1 MFKWLSGKKAE
12 EPPKAHSLDLEEL
25 KEQIKTEL
33 NVGSNLVFRTLKK
46 DGEKLI
52 LCLMDTLIDSTK
64 LEEVVIKSIINNK
77 ENECWTCESIAKVLP
92 MVSITA
98 VNQLNEVVTG
108 INQGKVYIYAEGQPC
123 GILADVNKTIERGL
137 EKAETESLV
146 YGPKIS
152 FTESLQGNM
161 NILMNNVKDE
171 NLCAEDLIV
180 GKRSKTKAKLVYI
193 KGIADEEIIKTFKQR
208 VQDLTIDYVPGSTVL
223 GQYIESDSWSVF
235 PQLMTTELPDRVSIA
250 LYRGKV
256 AVLMDRSPDCL
267 YGPTSFFAFFEST
280 EDVYMRWNMGLF
292 LRMLRLVAT
301 FLSVLLTPAYVAV
314 LTYHYEVIPS
324 PLLLSLG
331 ESRARVPF
339 PPVMEA
345 LLLEFVI
352 ELLREAGA
360 RLPTKVGQTMGIVG
374 GIVIGQ
380 AAVEAGFTSNILIII
395 IALSALGS
403 FTTPS
408 YLMGTAIRIIR
419 FPIILLAGLW
429 GGIGIMLA
437 FCYFII
443 HLLKLETI
451 GAPYLT
457 PVYPI
462 RLKDIGYSF
471 FKLPPQY
478 LSFRP
483 LTNRTDDKER
493 FPSKKARQKKD
504 VDE

>member
-12 EPPKAHSLDLEEL
+12 ETPKAHSLDLEEL

-33 NVGSNLVFRTLKK
+33 NVGSDLVFRTMKR

-52 LCLMDTLIDSTK
+52 FCLMNTLIDSNR
-64 LEEVVIKSIINNK
+64 LEDVVIRSILNNK
-77 ENECWTCESIAKVLP
+77 DMEWTCESIAKVLP
-92 MVSITA
+92 MISISA
-98 VNQLNEVVTG
+98 VNQLREVVEG
-108 INQGKVYIYAEGQPC
+108 INEGKVYIYAEGQPY
-123 GILADVNKTIERGL
+123 GILADVKNALVRGL

-152 FTESLQGNM
+152 FTESLQGNI
-161 NILMNNVKDE
+161 NILRNNINDE
-171 NLCAEDLIV
+171 NLCTEDLTV

-193 KGIADEEIIKTFKQR
+193 RGIANEEIVNTFKQR
-208 VQDLTIDYVPGSTVL
+208 VNDLDLDYVQGSTVL
-223 GQYIESDSWSVF
+223 GQYIESNSWSVF

-256 AVLMDRSPDCL
+256 AVLLDRSPDAL
-267 YGPTSFFAFFEST
+267 YGPTSIFAFFEST

-292 LRMLRLVAT
+292 LRMLRLLAT
-301 FLSVLLTPAYVAV
+301 FFSVLLTPAYVAV

-324 PLLLSLG
+324 PLLMSLG

-339 PPVMEA
+339 PPVLEA
-345 LLLEFVI
+345 LLLEFFI

-403 FTTPS
+403 FTIPS
-408 YLMGTAIRIIR
+408 YLMGTAVRIVR
-419 FPIILLAGLW
+419 FPIILIAGLW
-429 GGIGIMLA
+429 GGIGIMLC
-437 FCYFII
+437 FCFFLI
-443 HLLKLETI
+443 HLLRLETI
-451 GAPYLT
+451 GGPYLT

-471 FKLPPQY
+471 FRLPQQY
-478 LSFRP
+478 LSSRP
-483 LTNRTDDKER
+483 LTNRTGDKER
-493 FPSKKARQKKD
+493 FPKKKAKQKKD

>member
-1 MFKWLSGKKAE
+1 MFKWLSGKKNE
-12 EPPKAHSLDLEEL
+12 ETPKAHSLDVEEL
-25 KEQIKTEL
+25 KEQLKTEL
-33 NVGSNLVFRTLKK
+33 NVDSELVFRTMKR

-52 LCLMDTLIDSTK
+52 FCLMNTLIDSTR
-64 LEEVVIKSIINNK
+64 LDDIVIKSILHNK
-77 ENECWTCESIAKVLP
+77 DMEWTCESIAKVLP
-92 MVSITA
+92 MISITA

-108 INQGKVYIYAEGQPC
+108 INQGKVYIYAEGQPY
-123 GILADVNKTIERGL
+123 GILADVKKTLERGL

-161 NILMNNVKDE
+161 NILRNNIKDE
-171 NLCAEDLIV
+171 DLCAEDLTV

-193 KGIADEEIIKTFKQR
+193 KGIADEEIIQTFRQR
-208 VQDLTIDYVPGSTVL
+208 VEDLNLDYVPGTTVL

-256 AVLMDRSPDCL
+256 AVLLDRSPDCL

-301 FLSVLLTPAYVAV
+301 FFSVLLTPAYVAV

-419 FPIILLAGLW
+419 FPIILMAGLW

-437 FCYFII
+437 F
-443 HLLKLETI
+443 
-451 GAPYLT
+451 
-457 PVYPI
+457 
-462 RLKDIGYSF
+462 
-471 FKLPPQY
+471 
-478 LSFRP
+478 
-483 LTNRTDDKER
+483 
-493 FPSKKARQKKD
+493 
-504 VDE
+504 

>member
-1 MFKWLSGKKAE
+1 MFKWVLGKKAE
-12 EPPKAHSLDLEEL
+12 ETPKAHSLDLEEL
-25 KEQIKTEL
+25 KEQLKAEL
-33 NVGSNLVFRTLKK
+33 NVGSDLVFRTIKR

-52 LCLMDTLIDSTK
+52 FCLMNTLIDSTR
-64 LEEVVIKSIINNK
+64 LDDIVIRSILNNK
-77 ENECWTCESIAKVLP
+77 DIDWTCEAIAKVLP

-98 VNQLNEVVTG
+98 ANQLGEVVEG
-108 INQGKVYIYAEGQPC
+108 INEGKVYIYAEGQPY
-123 GILADVNKTIERGL
+123 GILADVRKNLERGL

-152 FTESLQGNM
+152 FTESLQGNI
-161 NILMNNVKDE
+161 NILRNNIKDE
-171 NLCAEDLIV
+171 NLCTEDLTV

-193 KGIADEEIIKTFKQR
+193 RGIADEEIVNTFKQR
-208 VQDLTIDYVPGSTVL
+208 VQELTLDYVPGSTVL
-223 GQYIESDSWSVF
+223 GQYIESNSWTVF

-256 AVLMDRSPDCL
+256 AVLLDRSPDAL
-267 YGPTSFFAFFEST
+267 YGPTSIFAYFEST

-292 LRMLRLVAT
+292 LRMLRLLAT
-301 FLSVLLTPAYVAV
+301 FFSVLLTPAYVAV

-339 PPVMEA
+339 PPVLEA
-345 LLLEFVI
+345 LLLEFFI

-403 FTTPS
+403 FTIPS
-408 YLMGTAIRIIR
+408 YLMGSAIRMIR
-419 FPIILLAGLW
+419 FPIILLAGIW
-429 GGIGIMLA
+429 GGIGIMIA
-437 FCYFII
+437 FCFFII

-451 GAPYLT
+451 GGPYLS
-457 PVYPI
+457 PIYPI
-462 RLKDIGYSF
+462 RLKDFGYSF
-471 FKLPPQY
+471 FKFPPQY

-483 LTNRTDDKER
+483 LTNRTEDKEH
-493 FPSKKARQKKD
+493 FPKKKAKRKKD

>member
-12 EPPKAHSLDLEEL
+12 ETPKVHSLDLEEL
-25 KEQIKTEL
+25 KEQLKTEL
-33 NVGSNLVFRTLKK
+33 NVGADLVFRTLKR

-52 LCLMDTLIDSTK
+52 FCLIDSLIDSTK
-64 LEEVVIKSIINNK
+64 LDEVVIKSIMNQK
-77 ENECWTCESIAKVLP
+77 EIEWSCEGISKVLP
-92 MVSITA
+92 MASIHA
-98 VNQLNEVVTG
+98 VNQLGEVVQG
-108 INQGKVYIYAEGQPC
+108 INQGKVYIYSEGQPY
-123 GILADVNKTIERGL
+123 GILADVSKNLVRGL

-152 FTESLQGNM
+152 FTESLQSNI
-161 NILMNNVKDE
+161 NILRNNIKDE
-171 NLCAEDLIV
+171 DLCTEDLTV
-180 GKRSKTKAKLVYI
+180 GKRSKTKAKIVYI
-193 KGIADEEIIKTFKQR
+193 RGIADEQIVNTFKQR
-208 VQDLTIDYVPGSTVL
+208 LNELELDYIPGTTVL
-223 GQYIESDSWSVF
+223 GQYIESNSWTVF
-235 PQLMTTELPDRVSIA
+235 PQLMTTELPDRISIA

-256 AVLMDRSPDCL
+256 AVLMDRSPDAL

-292 LRMLRLVAT
+292 LRLLRLVAT
-301 FLSVLLTPAYVAV
+301 FISVLLTPAYVAV

-339 PPVMEA
+339 PPVFET

-360 RLPTKVGQTMGIVG
+360 RLPTKVGQTIGIVG
-374 GIVIGQ
+374 GIIIGQ
-380 AAVEAGFTSNILIII
+380 AAVQAGFTSNILIII
-395 IALSALGS
+395 LCLSALGS

-408 YLMGTAIRIIR
+408 YLMGTAIRLIR
-419 FPIILLAGLW
+419 FPIILMAGLW
-429 GGIGIMLA
+429 GGIGIMIA
-437 FCYFII
+437 FCFFII
-443 HLLKLETI
+443 HLLRLETI
-451 GAPYLT
+451 GGPYLT
-457 PVYPI
+457 PIYPARI
-462 RLKDIGYSF
+462 KDIGYSF

-483 LTNRTDDKER
+483 LTNRTKDKER
-493 FPSKKARQKKD
+493 FPKKKAKQKKD

>member
-1 MFKWLSGKKAE
+1 MFKWLSGKKTLE
-12 EPPKAHSLDLEEL
+12 TSKAHSLDIEEL
-25 KEQIKTEL
+25 QEEIKGEL
-33 NVGSNLVFRTLKK
+33 NVGSDLAFRTLKRN
-46 DGEKLI
+46 GERLI
-52 LCLMDTLIDSTK
+52 FCLMKSLVDTKK
-64 LEEVVIKSIINNK
+64 LDELVIASIQRNRDL
-77 ENECWTCESIAKVLP
+77 EWTCESIVKVLP
-92 MVSITA
+92 MIDVTA
-98 VNQLNEVVTG
+98 INQLNEVVEG
-108 INQGKVYIYAEGQPC
+108 INEGKVYIYAEGQPY
-123 GILADVNKTIERGL
+123 GILANVSKIVQRGL

-152 FTESLQGNM
+152 FTESLQGNI
-161 NILMNNVKDE
+161 NILRNNIKDE
-171 NLCAEDLIV
+171 DLCTEDLVI
-180 GKRSKTKAKLVYI
+180 GKRSKTKAMIVYI
-193 KGIADEEIIKTFKQR
+193 KGIADEENVNTFKQR
-208 VQDLTIDYVPGSTVL
+208 LADLNVDYVPGSTVL
-223 GQYIESDSWSVF
+223 GQYIESNSWTVF

-256 AVLMDRSPDCL
+256 AVLLDRSPDAL
-267 YGPTSFFAFFEST
+267 YGPTPFFTFFEST

-292 LRMLRLVAT
+292 LRMLRLLAT

-339 PPVMEA
+339 PPVFEA
-345 LLLEFVI
+345 FLLEFVI

-408 YLMGTAIRIIR
+408 YLMGTAIRVLR
-419 FPIILLAGLW
+419 FPLILLAGLW
-429 GGIGIMLA
+429 GGIGIMVA
-437 FCYFII
+437 FCFIAI
-443 HLLKLETI
+443 HLLRLDTL
-451 GAPYLT
+451 GRPYLS
-457 PVYPI
+457 PVYPL
-462 RLKDIGYSF
+462 RFKDFGYSF
-471 FKLPPQY
+471 FKIPPQY
-478 LSFRP
+478 LSYRP
-483 LTNRTDDKER
+483 LTNRPEDYKR
-493 FPSKKARQKKD
+493 FPKKKAKQKKD